1 MQLTRLYVGNLAY
14 ETTEADLRAAFSRF
28 GEVSSVKVMSD
39 RRGRQ
44 KGFAYVEMADDEAAA
59 RAISA
64 LRGTQLNGRTMDIV
78 EEAGGRKAGAFR
90 GGGRRRR

>member
-1 MQLTRLYVGNLAY
+1 MGNLAY

-44 KGFAYVEMADDEAAA
+44 KGFAYVEMADEEAAA
-59 RAISA
+59 AMAA

-78 EEAGGRKAGAFR
+78 LEAGGRRGTAFR
-90 GGGRRRR
+90 GAGRRRR